1 MYDVIVIGGGAAGL
15 AATLTL
21 GRTLKQTLVLD
32 NGTNRNRVTQH
43 SHGFLTQDGVTPADL
58 RQKACADVTKL

>member
-1 MYDVIVIGGGAAGL
+1 MFMYDVIVIGGGAAGL
-15 AATLTL
+15 AAALTL

-43 SHGFLTQDGVTPADL
+43 SHGFLT
-58 RQKACADVTKL
+58 